1 MIYTIALL
9 ANLVGLIF
17 SVWLGVYIITHS
29 RRSPVA
35 WFAGLTLW
43 ALASIFAHILL
54 GIFSSPAPASQP
66 LWLRVLFP
74 IWPLE
79 TYRSGVAGW
88 TQGWA
93 ACLGVIFWYH
103 TTTLILSGGSISW
116 RRTSLFAVYALGITA
131 MVLQAYT
138 PYLFTI
144 ERADPVLVDTLRFGL
159 LYPFFAFF
167 LILFSALSVI
177 NLIRAA
183 RRSASVII
191 KKQFNNLIV
200 ASLAASLAAA
210 VSIAGSIPGSSIPA
224 ILVSLPLLVAVG
236 FFGYG
241 VARYSALMEHRIL
254 RRDIIYNA
262 VATGLVILLYLGI
275 FLWLRVTYDIPDG
288 VIVFLIPLVILSHS
302 VIEEVRRVLDR
313 FIYDRR
319 TRELRAN
326 LRKLTRLAGQQASL
340 DEMLSQT
347 LQAICLPVRATYGVV
362 LVFENGV
369 GQPVG
374 AHRWHGEKIQ
384 LSSQEYLAED
394 VRHLNPGELPEPFL
408 EATLLVPLYASE
420 EQIGALILGRPENG
434 IHYSAEDLQLLLDP
448 AERITEIIIKTT
460 QLNNYLDQVIQLP
473 LQQDEPPA
481 GLVPAKWVEDALQNL
496 YDYAYLGDSPLVN
509 LRLVK
514 SSLRESPVTH
524 LDRGKALYQAVAGAL
539 EKLRPGDALPVEP
552 IPREWFPYL
561 ILYDAYVNGLSNQ
574 NIMARLYISEG
585 TFNRTRRSA
594 LRSLARVMNELE
606 TASA

>member
-1 MIYTIALL
+1 
-9 ANLVGLIF
+9 
-17 SVWLGVYIITHS
+17 
-29 RRSPVA
+29 
-35 WFAGLTLW
+35 
-43 ALASIFAHILL
+43 
-54 GIFSSPAPASQP
+54 
-66 LWLRVLFP
+66 
-74 IWPLE
+74 
-79 TYRSGVAGW
+79 
-88 TQGWA
+88 
-93 ACLGVIFWYH
+93 
-103 TTTLILSGGSISW
+103 
-116 RRTSLFAVYALGITA
+116 

-167 LILFSALSVI
+167 LILFSALSVM

-319 TRELRAN
+319 TRELRAS

-347 LQAICLPVRATYGVV
+347 LQAVCLPVRATYGVV

-384 LSSQEYLAED
+384 LSPQDYLAED

-420 EQIGALILGRPENG
+420 KQIGALILGRPENG
-434 IHYSAEDLQLLLDP
+434 IHYSGEDLQLLLDP

-460 QLNNYLDQVIQLP
+460 QLNDYLDQVIQLP

-539 EKLRPGDALPVEP
+539 EKLRPGDALPAEP

-574 NIMARLYISEG
+574 HIMARLYISEG

-606 TASA
+606 AASA